1 MAKTPEGAVKAQVK
15 KILDAY
21 KSPLVYYFMPT
32 TGGYG
37 RSGIP
42 DFVGCVYGNF
52 FAIECKAGKGKTTAL
67 QDRELD
73 GIGNAF
79 GIALV
84 VNQDNVHVVKEMLEA
99 ELISTPTN
107 GEIK

>member
-1 MAKTPEGAVKAQVK
+1 MTPEGVVKAQVK

-67 QDRELD
+67 QDRELARIHNAY
-73 GIGNAF
+73 GIS
-79 GIALV
+79 LV
-84 VNQDNVHVVKEMLEA
+84 VNETNMHVVREMLEA
-99 ELISTPTN
+99 ELVSTSTN

>member
-1 MAKTPEGAVKAQVK
+1 MAKTPEGVVKAQVK
-15 KILDAY
+15 KIFDAY
-21 KSPLVYYFMPT
+21 KSPLLYYFMPT

-67 QDRELD
+67 QDRELERIKNAY
-73 GIGNAF
+73 GIT
-79 GIALV
+79 LV
-84 VNQDNVHVVKEMLEA
+84 INQDNIHVVKEMLEA
-99 ELISTPTN
+99 ELK
-107 GEIK
+107 EQ

>member
-1 MAKTPEGAVKAQVK
+1 MTPEGKVKAQVK

-67 QDRELD
+67 QDRELARIHNAY
-73 GIGNAF
+73 GIS
-79 GIALV
+79 LV
-84 VNQDNVHVVKEMLEA
+84 INEINMYVVKEMLEA
-99 ELISTPTN
+99 ELVSTSTN

>member
-1 MAKTPEGAVKAQVK
+1 MTPEGKVKAQVK

-67 QDRELD
+67 QDHELARIHNAY
-73 GIGNAF
+73 GIS
-79 GIALV
+79 LV
-84 VNQDNVHVVKEMLEA
+84 INETNTHVVKEMLEA
-99 ELISTPTN
+99 ELVSKST
-107 GEIK
+107 

>member
-1 MAKTPEGAVKAQVK
+1 MTPEGKVKAQVR

-67 QDRELD
+67 QDRELARIHNAY
-73 GIGNAF
+73 GIS
-79 GIALV
+79 LV
-84 VNQDNVHVVKEMLEA
+84 INETNTHVVREMLEA
-99 ELISTPTN
+99 ELVSTSTN